1 MKRVAVVVLFVT
13 SCLMAGGTPAAFAED
28 LTVALSSLST
38 ETLDPI
44 LGGHIVKFYLDQ
56 IFDYLVG
63 MTADGQLSADGGIAT
78 RWESSADHKRWT
90 FFLRRGVKF
99 HNGDEL
105 TSEDVKFSLQRAMG
119 KRSTTGY
126 AEPLRV
132 LIKDIET
139 PAPDRVVIVTKEPTS
154 IIPQYLSRG
163 LATEGM
169 IVPKKYLEAKG
180 DDVFAR
186 SPVGSGPYR
195 FVEQVIG
202 SHIKLEAVPSHWRAG
217 VPKYRTLTFRIVPEE
232 TTRIALLRRG
242 EADILEVSRERVK
255 ELQRAGVP
263 IVMKRQDAHVDF
275 WWILPWTS
283 SPIRDKRVREALN
296 IAIDRAELIDSVF
309 AGMAEPGAVPF
320 AMASAIRDVKFRIT
334 PEHVYPFDPARAKQ
348 LIADAGYPNGFPTEL
363 YAYQLPGLP
372 EGRAMAEAL
381 AGYWHKIGVQATLV
395 PVDYVAFRK
404 KWFDRS
410 APGALGYYNQS
421 NRDWLGTYAMIDKW
435 TNPTQ
440 KSASIIDPELDRLVG
455 AVLAETDREKVNNL
469 MRSIF
474 QRLRSEHL
482 GIPLVYLHSAYATSK
497 KISKW
502 NPGSVMYDLNIDDLV
517 RQR

>member
-1 MKRVAVVVLFVT
+1 MMRVSVAILFVIV
-13 SCLMAGGTPAAFAED
+13 CLLAGGAPAASAED
-28 LTVALSSLST
+28 LTVALSSLAT

-63 MTADGQLSADGGIAT
+63 VTPDGQLSPEGGIAS
-78 RWESSADHKRWT
+78 RWESSSDHKRWT
-90 FFLRRGVKF
+90 FHLRRGVKF
-99 HNGDEL
+99 HNGDDL
-105 TSEDVKFSLQRAMG
+105 TADDVKFSLQRAMG

-186 SPVGSGPYR
+186 SPIGSGPYR
-195 FVEQVIG
+195 FVEQVVG
-202 SHIKLEAVPSHWRAG
+202 SHIKLEAVPSHWRVG
-217 VPKYRTLTFRIVPEE
+217 TPRYRTLTFRIVPEE
-232 TTRIALLRRG
+232 STRIALLRRS

-255 ELQRAGVP
+255 ELRSGGVP
-263 IVMKRQDAHVDF
+263 IVVRRQDAHVDF
-275 WWILPWTS
+275 WWILPWTNA
-283 SPIRDKRVREALN
+283 PIRDKRVREALN
-296 IAIDRAELIDSVF
+296 IAIDRAELSESVF

-320 AMASAIRDVKFRIT
+320 AMASAMRDVKFRIT
-334 PEHVYPFDPARAKQ
+334 PEHVYPYNPARAKQ
-348 LIADAGYPNGFPTEL
+348 LLTEAGYPNGFAMEL

-381 AGYWHKIGVQATLV
+381 AGYWHKIGVQTSLV
-395 PVDYVAFRK
+395 PVDYIAFRK

-435 TNPTQ
+435 SNPTQ
-440 KSASIIDPELDRLVG
+440 KSASITDPELDKLVG
-455 AVLAETDREKVNNL
+455 AVLAETDREKVNGL

-497 KISKW
+497 KAAKW
-502 NPGSVMYDLNIDDLV
+502 NPGSVMYDLNIDELV
-517 RQR
+517 RQP

>member
-1 MKRVAVVVLFVT
+1 MKRSAIIVL
-13 SCLMAGGTPAAFAED
+13 LLLGLAGAGPGVSGVRAED

-38 ETLDPI
+38 ETLDPV

-63 MTADGQLSADGGIAT
+63 VTPDGQLSADDGIAM
-78 RWESSADHKRWT
+78 RWESSPDHKRWT
-90 FFLRRGVKF
+90 FHLRRGVRF

-105 TSEDVKFSLQRAMG
+105 TSDDVKWSLQRAMG

-132 LIKDIET
+132 LVKDIET
-139 PAPDRVVIVTKEPTS
+139 PAPDRVVIVTKEPTL
-154 IIPQYLSRG
+154 IIPTYLSRS
-163 LATEGM
+163 
-169 IVPKKYLEAKG
+169 AKG

-186 SPVGSGPYR
+186 GPVGSGPYR
-195 FVEQVIG
+195 FVEQVTG

-217 VPKYRTLTFRIVPEE
+217 TPKYRVLTFKIVPEE
-232 TTRIALLRRG
+232 STRLAMLRRG
-242 EADILEVSRERVK
+242 EVDIMEVSRERVK
-255 ELQRAGVP
+255 ELQRSGMP
-263 IVMKRQDAHVDF
+263 IVTKRQDAHVDF
-275 WWILPWTS
+275 WWILPWTNA
-283 SPIRDKRVREALN
+283 PIRDKRVREALN

-309 AGMAEPGAVPF
+309 AGMAEPGAVPY
-320 AMASAIRDVKFRIT
+320 AMASAMRDVKFRIT
-334 PEHVYPFDPARAKQ
+334 PEHVYQHDPARAKR
-348 LIADAGYPNGFPTEL
+348 LLSEAGYANGFSMEL

-372 EGRAMAEAL
+372 EGRTMAEAL
-381 AGYWHKIGVQATLV
+381 AGYWHKIGVQTTLV
-395 PVDYVAFRK
+395 PVDYVAFRQ

-421 NRDWLGTYAMIDKW
+421 NRDWLGTFAMIDKW
-435 TNPTQ
+435 TNPTA
-440 KSASIIDPELDRLVG
+440 KTAAIRDAELDKLVG
-455 AVLAETDREKVNNL
+455 AVLAETDREKVNGL

-497 KISKW
+497 KITRW
-502 NPGSVMYDLNIDDLV
+502 NPGAVMYDLNIDELI

>member
-1 MKRVAVVVLFVT
+1 MKRSAIIVL
-13 SCLMAGGTPAAFAED
+13 LLLGLAGAGPGVSGVRAED

-38 ETLDPI
+38 ETLDPV

-63 MTADGQLSADGGIAT
+63 VTPDGQLSADDGIAT
-78 RWESSADHKRWT
+78 RWESSPDHKRWT
-90 FFLRRGVKF
+90 FHLRRGVRF

-105 TSEDVKFSLQRAMG
+105 TSDDVKWSLQRAMG

-132 LIKDIET
+132 LVKDIET
-139 PAPDRVVIVTKEPTS
+139 PAPDRVVIVTKEPTL

-169 IVPKKYLEAKG
+169 IVPRKYLEKG

-195 FVEQVIG
+195 FVEQVTG
-202 SHIKLEAVPSHWRAG
+202 SHIKLEAVASHWRAG
-217 VPKYRTLTFRIVPEE
+217 TPKYRILTFRIVPEE
-232 TTRIALLRRG
+232 STRIAMLRRG
-242 EADILEVSRERVK
+242 EIDIMEVSRERVK

-263 IVMKRQDAHVDF
+263 IVTKRQDAHVDF
-275 WWILPWTS
+275 WWILPWTNT
-283 SPIRDKRVREALN
+283 PIRDKRVREALN
-296 IAIDRAELIDSVF
+296 IAIDRPELIESVF
-309 AGMAEPGAVPF
+309 AGMAEPGAVPY
-320 AMASAIRDVKFRIT
+320 AMASAMRDVKFRIT
-334 PEHVYPFDPARAKQ
+334 SEHTYPYDPARAKR
-348 LIADAGYPNGFPTEL
+348 LLAEAGYAGGLGMEL

-372 EGRAMAEAL
+372 EGRTMAEAL
-381 AGYWHKIGVQATLV
+381 AGYWHKIGVQTTLV
-395 PVDYVAFRK
+395 PVDYVAFRQ

-421 NRDWLGTYAMIDKW
+421 NRDWLGTFAMIDKW
-435 TNPTQ
+435 TNPTA
-440 KSASIIDPELDRLVG
+440 KTAAIRDAELDKLVG
-455 AVLAETDREKVNNL
+455 AVLAETDREKVNGL

-497 KISKW
+497 KITRW
-502 NPGSVMYDLNIDDLV
+502 NPGAVMYDLNIDELI

>member
-1 MKRVAVVVLFVT
+1 MSRAVVVALVT
-13 SCLMAGGTPAAFAED
+13 CCLIAGGAPAASAED
-28 LTVALSSLST
+28 LSVALSSLST

-63 MTADGQLSADGGIAT
+63 VTADGQLSVDGGLAT

-90 FFLRRGVKF
+90 FHLRRGVKF

-105 TSEDVKFSLQRAMG
+105 TSEDAKFSLQRAMG

-139 PAPDRVVIVTKEPTS
+139 PAPDRLVIVTKEPTS

-180 DDVFAR
+180 DDTFAR
-186 SPVGSGPYR
+186 SPIGSGPYR
-195 FVEQVIG
+195 FVEQVTG

-217 VPKYRTLTFRIVPEE
+217 VPRYRTLTFRIVPEE

-242 EADILEVSRERVK
+242 DVDIVEVSRERVP
-255 ELQRAGVP
+255 ELQRAAVS
-263 IVMKRQDAHVDF
+263 VVTKRQDAHVDF
-275 WWILPWTS
+275 WWILPWTNA
-283 SPIRDKRVREALN
+283 PIRDKRVREALN
-296 IAIDRAELIDSVF
+296 LGIDRAELIDSVF
-309 AGMAEPGAVPF
+309 AGMGEPGAVPF

-334 PEHVYPFDPARAKQ
+334 PEHAYPYDPARARR
-348 LIADAGYPNGFPTEL
+348 LLAEAGYANGFAMEL

-381 AGYWHKIGVQATLV
+381 AGYWHKIGVQTTLV

-440 KSASIIDPELDRLVG
+440 KSASISDPELDRLVG

-482 GIPLVYLHSAYATSK
+482 GIPLAYLHSAYATSK
-497 KISKW
+497 KIPKW
-502 NPGSVMYDLNIDDLV
+502 NPGSVMYDLNIDELV

>member
-1 MKRVAVVVLFVT
+1 MKRFVLVLALLTLFIVGAGASAV
-13 SCLMAGGTPAAFAED
+13 FAED

-38 ETLDPI
+38 ESLDPV
-44 LGGHIVKFYLDQ
+44 LGGHVVKFYLDQ
-56 IFDYLVG
+56 IFEYLVG
-63 MTADGQLSADGGIAT
+63 VTPDGQLSADGGLAT
-78 RWESSADHKRWT
+78 RWEASPDHKRWT
-90 FFLRRGVKF
+90 FHLRRGVKF

-105 TSEDVKFSLQRAMG
+105 TSDDVKFSLQRAMG

-186 SPVGSGPYR
+186 APVGSGPYR

-202 SHIKLEAVPSHWRAG
+202 SHIKLEAVPSHWRVG
-217 VPKYRTLTFRIVPEE
+217 TPRSQTLTFRIVPEE

-242 EADILEVSRERVK
+242 EADVVEVSRERVK
-255 ELQRAGVP
+255 ELQGSGVS
-263 IVMKRQDAHVDF
+263 IVTRRQDAHVDF
-275 WWILPWTS
+275 WWILPWTN

-320 AMASAIRDVKFRIT
+320 AMATAMRDVKFRIT
-334 PEHVYPFDPARAKQ
+334 PEHRYAYDPARAKR
-348 LIADAGYPNGFPTEL
+348 LLAAAGYPNGFAMEL

-381 AGYWHKIGVQATLV
+381 AGYWHKIGVQTSLV
-395 PVDYVAFRK
+395 PVDYLAFRK

-421 NRDWLGTYAMIDKW
+421 NRDWLGTFAMIDKW

-440 KSASIIDPELDRLVG
+440 KSASISDPELDRLVG

-497 KISKW
+497 KAARW
-502 NPGSVMYDLNIDDLV
+502 NPGAVMYDLNIDELT

>member
-1 MKRVAVVVLFVT
+1 MQRVSVVALLVMLCVL
-13 SCLMAGGTPAAFAED
+13 AGGAPAASAED

-78 RWESSADHKRWT
+78 RWEPSADHKRWT
-90 FFLRRGVKF
+90 FSLRRGVKF
-99 HNGDEL
+99 HNGDDL
-105 TSEDVKFSLQRAMG
+105 TSEDVKFSLLRAMG

-139 PAPDRVVIVTKEPTS
+139 PAPDRVVVVTKEPTS

-169 IVPKKYLEAKG
+169 IVPKKHLEAKG
-180 DDVFAR
+180 DDAFAR

-217 VPKYRTLTFRIVPEE
+217 APKYRTLTFRIVPEE

-242 EADILEVSRERVK
+242 EADIIEVSRERVK
-255 ELQRAGVP
+255 ELQRSAVP
-263 IVMKRQDAHVDF
+263 IVTKRQDAHVDF

-309 AGMAEPGAVPF
+309 AGMGEPGAVPF

-334 PEHVYPFDPARAKQ
+334 PEHVYPYDPARAKQ
-348 LIADAGYPNGFPTEL
+348 LLSDAGYPNGFAMEL

-381 AGYWHKIGVQATLV
+381 AGYWHKIGMQTTLV

-421 NRDWLGTYAMIDKW
+421 NRDWLGTYAMLDKW

-440 KSASIIDPELDRLVG
+440 KSASISDPELDRLVG

-497 KISKW
+497 KITKW
-502 NPGSVMYDLNIDDLV
+502 NPGSVMYDLNIDELV

>member
-1 MKRVAVVVLFVT
+1 MKRSVLLLAFLTLLVV
-13 SCLMAGGTPAAFAED
+13 AGGVPVASAED
-28 LTVALSSLST
+28 VTVALSSLST
-38 ETLDPI
+38 ETLDPV
-44 LGGHIVKFYLDQ
+44 LGGHVVKFYLDQ

-63 MTADGQLSADGGIAT
+63 VTADGQLSADGGIAT
-78 RWESSADHKRWT
+78 RWEPSPDHKRWT
-90 FFLRRGVKF
+90 FQLRRGVKF
-99 HNGDEL
+99 HNGDDL
-105 TSEDVKFSLQRAMG
+105 TSDDVKFSLLRATG

-169 IVPKKYLEAKG
+169 IVPKTYLEARG
-180 DDVFAR
+180 DDAFAR

-195 FVEQVIG
+195 FVEQVMG
-202 SHIKLEAVPSHWRAG
+202 SHIKLEAVASHWRLG
-217 VPKYRTLTFRIVPEE
+217 TPKYRTLTFRIVPEE

-255 ELQRAGVP
+255 ELQGAGVP
-263 IVMKRQDAHVDF
+263 IVTRRQDAHVDF
-275 WWILPWTS
+275 WWVLPWNA
-283 SPIRDKRVREALN
+283 PIRDKRVREALN
-296 IAIDRAELIDSVF
+296 LAINRAELIESVF
-309 AGMAEPGAVPF
+309 AGMGEPGAVPF
-320 AMASAIRDVKFRIT
+320 AMATAMRDVKFRIT
-334 PEHVYPFDPARAKQ
+334 PEHRYPYDPARAKR
-348 LIADAGYPNGFPTEL
+348 LLAEAGYPNGFPMEL

-381 AGYWHKIGVQATLV
+381 AGYWHKVGVQTSLV
-395 PVDYVAFRK
+395 PVDYLAFRK

-421 NRDWLGTYAMIDKW
+421 NRDWLGTFAMIDKW

-440 KSASIIDPELDRLVG
+440 KSASINDPELDRLVG

-502 NPGSVMYDLNIDDLV
+502 NPGSVMYDLNIDELV

>member
-13 SCLMAGGTPAAFAED
+13 SCMLAGGTPAAFAED

-78 RWESSADHKRWT
+78 RWEASADHKRWT
-90 FFLRRGVKF
+90 FYLRRGVKF
-99 HNGDEL
+99 HNGDDL

-132 LIKDIET
+132 LIKDIDT

-180 DDVFAR
+180 DDAFAR

-242 EADILEVSRERVK
+242 EVDILEVSRERVK

-275 WWILPWTS
+275 WWILPWTN

-334 PEHVYPFDPARAKQ
+334 PEHVYPYDPARAKQ
-348 LIADAGYPNGFPTEL
+348 LLADAGYPNGFPMEL

-381 AGYWHKIGVQATLV
+381 AGYWHKLGVQTTLV

-440 KSASIIDPELDRLVG
+440 KSASINDPELDKLVG

-502 NPGSVMYDLNIDDLV
+502 NPGSVMYDLNIDELV

>member
-13 SCLMAGGTPAAFAED
+13 SCMLAGGTPAAFAED

-78 RWESSADHKRWT
+78 RWEASADHKRWT
-90 FFLRRGVKF
+90 FYLRRGVKF
-99 HNGDEL
+99 HNGDDL

-132 LIKDIET
+132 LIKDIEI

-180 DDVFAR
+180 DDAFAR

-242 EADILEVSRERVK
+242 EVDILEVSRERVK

-275 WWILPWTS
+275 WWILPWTN

-334 PEHVYPFDPARAKQ
+334 PEHVYPYDPARAKQ
-348 LIADAGYPNGFPTEL
+348 LLADAGYPNGFPMEL

-381 AGYWHKIGVQATLV
+381 AGYWHKLGVQTTLV

-440 KSASIIDPELDRLVG
+440 KSASINDPELDKLVG

-502 NPGSVMYDLNIDDLV
+502 NPGSVMYDLNIDELV

>member
-1 MKRVAVVVLFVT
+1 MKREAITVLF
-13 SCLMAGGTPAAFAED
+13 LMACMLAGGASAASAED

-56 IFDYLVG
+56 VFDYLVG

-78 RWESSADHKRWT
+78 RWEPSADHRRWT
-90 FFLRRGVKF
+90 FYLRHGVKF
-99 HNGDEL
+99 HNGDDL

-180 DDVFAR
+180 DDAFAR

-217 VPKYRTLTFRIVPEE
+217 APKYGTLTFRIVPEE

-242 EADILEVSRERVK
+242 EADIIEVSRERVK
-255 ELQRAGVP
+255 ELQRANVP
-263 IVMKRQDAHVDF
+263 IVVKRQDAHVDF
-275 WWILPWTS
+275 WWILPWTNA
-283 SPIRDKRVREALN
+283 PIRDKRVREALN
-296 IAIDRAELIDSVF
+296 VAIDRPELIDSVF

-320 AMASAIRDVKFRIT
+320 AMASAIRDVSFRIT
-334 PEHVYPFDPARAKQ
+334 AEHVYPYDPARAKR
-348 LIADAGYPNGFPTEL
+348 LLSDAGYPSGFSMEL

-381 AGYWHKIGVQATLV
+381 AGYWHKIGVQTTLV

-435 TNPTQ
+435 TSPTQ
-440 KSASIIDPELDRLVG
+440 KSASISDAELDRLVG

-482 GIPLVYLHSAYATSK
+482 GIPLAYLHSAYATSK

-502 NPGSVMYDLNIDDLV
+502 NPGSVMYDLNIDELV

>member
-13 SCLMAGGTPAAFAED
+13 SCMLAGGTPAAFAED

-78 RWESSADHKRWT
+78 RWEASADHKRWT
-90 FFLRRGVKF
+90 FYLRRGVKF
-99 HNGDEL
+99 HNGDDL

-132 LIKDIET
+132 LIKDIDT

-180 DDVFAR
+180 DDAFAR

-232 TTRIALLRRG
+232 TTRIALLSRG
-242 EADILEVSRERVK
+242 EVDILEVSRERVK

-275 WWILPWTS
+275 WWILPWTN

-334 PEHVYPFDPARAKQ
+334 PEHVYPYDPARAKQ
-348 LIADAGYPNGFPTEL
+348 LLADAGYPNGFPMEL

-381 AGYWHKIGVQATLV
+381 AGYWHKLGVQTTLV

-440 KSASIIDPELDRLVG
+440 KSASINDPELDKLVG

-502 NPGSVMYDLNIDDLV
+502 NPGSVMYDLNIDELV

>member
-1 MKRVAVVVLFVT
+1 MKRFALVFALVTLYVVA
-13 SCLMAGGTPAAFAED
+13 AGATAVFAED

-38 ETLDPI
+38 ESLDPV
-44 LGGHIVKFYLDQ
+44 LGGHVVKFYLDQ
-56 IFDYLVG
+56 IFEYLVG
-63 MTADGQLSADGGIAT
+63 VTPDGQLSADGGLAT
-78 RWESSADHKRWT
+78 RWEPSPDHKRWT
-90 FFLRRGVKF
+90 FHLRRGVKF

-139 PAPDRVVIVTKEPTS
+139 PAPDRVVILTKEPTS

-169 IVPKKYLEAKG
+169 IVPKKYLETKG
-180 DDVFAR
+180 DDIFAR
-186 SPVGSGPYR
+186 APVGTGPYR

-202 SHIKLEAVPSHWRAG
+202 SHIKLEAVPSHWRVG
-217 VPKYRTLTFRIVPEE
+217 TPRYQTLTFRIVPEE

-242 EADILEVSRERVK
+242 EADIVEVSRDRVK
-255 ELQRAGVP
+255 ELQGSGVS
-263 IVMKRQDAHVDF
+263 IVTRRQDAHVDF
-275 WWILPWTS
+275 WWLLPWTN

-296 IAIDRAELIDSVF
+296 IAIDRAELIDTVF

-320 AMASAIRDVKFRIT
+320 AMATAMRDVKFRIT
-334 PEHVYPFDPARAKQ
+334 PEHRYAYDPARAKR
-348 LIADAGYPNGFPTEL
+348 LLADAGYPKGFAMEL

-381 AGYWHKIGVQATLV
+381 AGYWHKIGVQTTLV
-395 PVDYVAFRK
+395 PVDYLAFRK

-421 NRDWLGTYAMIDKW
+421 NRDWLGTFAMIDKW

-440 KSASIIDPELDRLVG
+440 KSASISDPELDRLVG

-469 MRSIF
+469 MRAIF

-497 KISKW
+497 NAARW
-502 NPGSVMYDLNIDDLV
+502 NPGAVMYDLNIDELT

>member
-1 MKRVAVVVLFVT
+1 MMRIAVVVLFVT
-13 SCLMAGGTPAAFAED
+13 CCLVAGGATPASADD

-38 ETLDPI
+38 ETLDPV

-63 MTADGQLSADGGIAT
+63 MTADGELSADGGIAT

-90 FFLRRGVKF
+90 FHLRRGVKF

-105 TSEDVKFSLQRAMG
+105 TSEDAKFSLQRAMG

-139 PAPDRVVIVTKEPTS
+139 PAPDRIVIVTKEPTS

-180 DDVFAR
+180 DDAFAR

-195 FVEQVIG
+195 FVEQIIG

-217 VPKYRTLTFRIVPEE
+217 VPRYRTLTFRIVPEE

-242 EADILEVSRERVK
+242 DTDIIEVSRERVK
-255 ELQRAGVP
+255 ELQRAGVS
-263 IVMKRQDAHVDF
+263 VVTKRQDAHVDF
-275 WWILPWTS
+275 WWILPWTNA
-283 SPIRDKRVREALN
+283 PIRDKRVREALN

-334 PEHVYPFDPARAKQ
+334 PEHVYPYDPARAKQ
-348 LIADAGYPNGFPTEL
+348 LLAEAGHANGFPMEL

-381 AGYWHKIGVQATLV
+381 AGYWHKIGVQTTLV

-440 KSASIIDPELDRLVG
+440 KSASINDPELDRLVG

-497 KISKW
+497 KISRW
-502 NPGSVMYDLNIDDLV
+502 NPGSVMYDLNIDELV

>member
-1 MKRVAVVVLFVT
+1 MKRSLIVALTLLVFA
-13 SCLMAGGTPAAFAED
+13 AGARRADAED
-28 LTVALSSLST
+28 LSIALSSLST
-38 ETLDPI
+38 ETLDPV
-44 LGGHIVKFYLDQ
+44 LGGHVVKFYLGQ

-90 FFLRRGVKF
+90 FHLRRGVKF

-132 LIKDIET
+132 LIRDIET

-169 IVPKKYLEAKG
+169 IVPRKYLEAKG
-180 DDVFAR
+180 DDGFAR

-202 SHIKLEAVPSHWRAG
+202 SHLKLEAVPSHWRAG
-217 VPKYRTLTFRIVPEE
+217 TPKYRFLTFRIVPEE
-232 TTRIALLRRG
+232 ATRIALLRRG
-242 EADILEVSRERVK
+242 EVDILEVSRERVK
-255 ELQRAGVP
+255 ELQGSGVP
-263 IVMKRQDAHVDF
+263 ITMKRQDAHVDF
-275 WWILPWTS
+275 WWIQPWTNA
-283 SPIRDKRVREALN
+283 PIRDKRVREALN
-296 IAIDRAELIDSVF
+296 IAIDRGELIDSVF

-320 AMASAIRDVKFRIT
+320 AMASAVRDVKFRISS
-334 PEHVYPFDPARAKQ
+334 EHVYPYDPARAKR
-348 LIADAGYPNGFPTEL
+348 LLAEAGYPNGFPMEL

-381 AGYWHKIGVQATLV
+381 AGYWHKIGVQTSLV
-395 PVDYVAFRK
+395 PVDYAAFRK

-421 NRDWLGTYAMIDKW
+421 NRDWLGTFAMIDKW

-440 KSASIIDPELDRLVG
+440 KTASISDPELDRLVG
-455 AVLAETDREKVNNL
+455 AVLAETDRAKVDNL
-469 MRSIF
+469 MRAIF

-482 GIPLVYLHSAYATSK
+482 GIPLAYLHSAYATSK
-497 KISKW
+497 KIGKW
-502 NPGSVMYDLNIDDLV
+502 NPGAVMYDLNVDELV
-517 RQR
+517 RGR